1 MEYAVCFRSFES
13 KKQNRGAVITQT
25 WAQFVEI
32 LDEFAG
38 FALEGDKKHILIA
51 KCLCDHENT
60 LEVTQ
65 YQIRAPPSPPHVFNK
80 HIIMSL
86 MGADCVK
93 ERGEGGSFLCL
104 VESSQEKAT
113 WGSTESKNNS

>member
-1 MEYAVCFRSFES
+1 MEYAVCLRSFES

-38 FALEGDKKHILIA
+38 FALEGDKKYILIA

-60 LEVTQ
+60 SEVTQ

-93 ERGEGGSFLCL
+93 ERIFLCL

>member
-1 MEYAVCFRSFES
+1 MEYAVCLRSFES

-65 YQIRAPPSPPHVFNK
+65 YQIRVFNK

>member
-1 MEYAVCFRSFES
+1 MEYAVCLRSFES

-32 LDEFAG
+32 LDE

-65 YQIRAPPSPPHVFNK
+65 YQIRAPPPH
-80 HIIMSL
+80 L
-86 MGADCVK
+86 MF
-93 ERGEGGSFLCL
+93 STNTLLCL
-104 VESSQEKAT
+104 
-113 WGSTESKNNS
+113 

>member
-1 MEYAVCFRSFES
+1 MEYAVCLRSFES

-65 YQIRAPPSPPHVFNK
+65 YQIRPPLPPLPTSCFQQTHYYVSN
-80 HIIMSL
+80 
-86 MGADCVK
+86 
-93 ERGEGGSFLCL
+93 GS
-104 VESSQEKAT
+104 
-113 WGSTESKNNS
+113 